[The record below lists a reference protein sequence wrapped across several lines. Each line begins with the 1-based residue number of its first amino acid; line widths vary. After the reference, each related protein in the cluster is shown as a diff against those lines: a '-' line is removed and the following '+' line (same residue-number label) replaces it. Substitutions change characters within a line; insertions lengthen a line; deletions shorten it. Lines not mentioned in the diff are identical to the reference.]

1 MRSSFKKKLI
11 LLLILLIGCFY
22 SKVSL
27 AHSPDLASSLIF
39 EQDRKTYLVIKSSLT
54 AFEGEIDYHFK
65 KGAYKTPEEFIQ
77 LVIKH
82 FSNNCYLIVNDD
94 SIKFNNPQLQLGHE
108 STLFVELFNFPKNVS
123 SIYISNTIFKEMPNN
138 QCELIVMLKALK
150 QKQFILNNENKHEV
164 KLEVQ
169 NGELIVS
176 KNTDTL
182 FNYSLLIA
190 LTLIGLFISV
200 VFVYFKKMS
209 VINTSSN
216 NKTESI

>member
-1 MRSSFKKKLI
+1 MRSSFKKKII

-22 SKVSL
+22 SKVTL

-39 EQDRKTYLVIKSSLT
+39 EQDEKTYLVIKSSLT
-54 AFEGEIDYHFK
+54 AFEGEIDFHFK

-82 FSNNCYLIVNDD
+82 FRNNFYLIVNDD
-94 SIKFNNPQLQLGHE
+94 SIKFNHPQLQLGHE
-108 STLFVELFNFPKNVS
+108 STLFVELLNFPKNVS

-182 FNYSLLIA
+182 YNYSLLIA

-209 VINTSSN
+209 VINTTSN